1 VISRLLVL
9 SITALLAVAGQATE
23 LKLTY
28 VNASNAA
35 LGNPHDLKLS
45 PDGNY
50 LFVADVDNDR
60 IAILDPDSLALVA
73 EFGSDH
79 QKGTHDV
86 DFDARGRAYVADTH
100 NNRITIYDVDGT
112 RAELV
117 GELGERIR
125 GPEGVLAHPNGKIYV
140 AGAWSGNVVVYDNGE
155 IVDELSGLSSPHD
168 LELARNG
175 DVWLAEAGASRI
187 LLLSPELEIKREL
200 GRSKYDFN
208 GVRYLHL
215 TPDGILIALPPR
227 VSNCGVTNSGYPT
240 RVMIEWLNIPWR
252 SSSFREVGL
261 LLCPLFMIR
270 FDRPSCPLMYIQC
283 SEMYGNRV
291 SAMLKKA
298 VSVYPIFHCHVFN
311 HLADWYGERKNNQY
325 SRRSGPEKKGQEAC

>member
-1 VISRLLVL
+1 MIARLLVL
-9 SITALLAVAGQATE
+9 LTTGLLAVAGQAVE

-28 VNASNAA
+28 VNASKAG

-50 LFVADVDNDR
+50 LFVADVDNNR

-100 NNRITIYDVDGT
+100 NNRITIYDLDGT

-175 DVWLAEAGASRI
+175 DVWLAEAGASRV

-200 GRSKYDFN
+200 SRSKYDFN
-208 GVRYLHL
+208 GVRYLDL
-215 TPDGILIALPPR
+215 TPGGILIAADKYSHAIKFIGANGDMLHVLGDGKAGRGVGRFTTPEGVEVRGNELWLSDSGNDR
-227 VSNCGVTNSGYPT
+227 VVKYT
-240 RVMIEWLNIPWR
+240 MEIE
-252 SSSFREVGL
+252 
-261 LLCPLFMIR
+261 
-270 FDRPSCPLMYIQC
+270 
-283 SEMYGNRV
+283 
-291 SAMLKKA
+291 
-298 VSVYPIFHCHVFN
+298 
-311 HLADWYGERKNNQY
+311 
-325 SRRSGPEKKGQEAC
+325 

>member
-1 VISRLLVL
+1 MISRLLVL
-9 SITALLAVAGQATE
+9 SITGLLAVAGQEAE
-23 LKLTY
+23 LKLTF
-28 VNASNAA
+28 VNASKAA
-35 LGNPHDLKLS
+35 LDNPHDLKLS

-50 LFVADVDNDR
+50 LFVADVDNNR

-112 RAELV
+112 RAKLV

-155 IVDELSGLSSPHD
+155 IVAELSGLSSPHD

-200 GRSKYDFN
+200 ERNKYDFN
-208 GVRYLHL
+208 GVRYLDL
-215 TPDGILIALPPR
+215 TPDGILIAADKYSHAIKFIGANGNLLHVLGDGKAGRGVNRFTTPEGVELRGNELWISDSGNDR
-227 VSNCGVTNSGYPT
+227 VVKYTLE
-240 RVMIEWLNIPWR
+240 IE
-252 SSSFREVGL
+252 
-261 LLCPLFMIR
+261 
-270 FDRPSCPLMYIQC
+270 
-283 SEMYGNRV
+283 
-291 SAMLKKA
+291 
-298 VSVYPIFHCHVFN
+298 
-311 HLADWYGERKNNQY
+311 
-325 SRRSGPEKKGQEAC
+325 